1 MANNNSS
8 WDGPSSYSYDNTWDP
23 SGYSGSDFD
32 FGGLSAL
39 NDSSWYSPAFDTWA
53 GDTGYSETG
62 LEPTNYAGD
71 SGELA
76 PLNDSQWYSNGSWLD
91 GLSGGL
97 ERGVGMLGS
106 VWDKL
111 NAGSGANGAGPSLLS
126 QLGTLGVGGLSA
138 YANYDAYR
146 DANDIAKKKMAQD
159 YAIRQAD
166 LELNRDKFGFSKEV
180 SAQDYGLK
188 QAELELNRD
197 KFGFSKEVSAQN
209 YGLRQAELGLSRDA
223 SMLSQ
228 QSARVGAAD
237 NLSKTNAIFDLI
249 KQRQGVDLSRNL
261 KPYTDQLSAQ
271 GWTPNYGL
279 APVTSTLGQFGTT
292 SRPEVPAPLSNTQL
306 TGASFAQSPAQA
318 HAFAN
323 GGQATGGG
331 QQPMGA
337 LGLLVGSAAGQEDNK
352 NAHLSDGEYVIDADV
367 VAALGDG
374 NTLAGAKKLDQM
386 RENIRQHKRSAPKGK
401 IPPKARSV
409 DAYLKGGR

>member
-1 MANNNSS
+1 MADDFFA

-23 SGYSGSDFD
+23 SGYSGSDF
-32 FGGLSAL
+32 GGLSAL
-39 NDSSWYSPAFDTWA
+39 NDSSWYSPAFDAWT

-62 LEPTNYAGD
+62 LEPTNYASD
-71 SGELA
+71 SGELS
-76 PLNDSQWYSNGSWLD
+76 PLNDSQWYSGGSLLD
-91 GLSGGL
+91 SLSGAFDK
-97 ERGVGMLGS
+97 GVGVLGS

-111 NAGSGANGAGPSLLS
+111 TAGSGDGGKGPSLLS

-146 DANDIAKKKMAQD
+146 DANNLAKLKADRD
-159 YAIRQAD
+159 Y
-166 LELNRDKFGFSKEV
+166 ELAKDKIGLSRD
-180 SAQDYGLK
+180 SAALAKLG
-188 QAELELNRD
+188 AEQ
-197 KFGFSKEVSAQN
+197 S
-209 YGLRQAELGLSRDA
+209 YGLRQAELGLSRDTN
-223 SMLSQ
+223 MLSQ

-249 KQRQGVDLSRNL
+249 KQRQGVDLSSNL

-318 HAFAN
+318 RAFAN
-323 GGQATGGG
+323 GGQAIGGG

-337 LGLLVGSAAGQEDNK
+337 LGLLAGGTAGQEDK
-352 NAHLSDGEYVIDADV
+352 INARLSDGEYVVDADV

-386 RENIRQHKRSAPKGK
+386 RENVRQHKRSAPKGK
-401 IPPKARSV
+401 IPPKARRI
-409 DAYLKGGR
+409 DAYLKGGK

>member
-1 MANNNSS
+1 MADDFFA

-23 SGYSGSDFD
+23 LGYSGSDLN

-39 NDSSWYSPAFDTWA
+39 NDSSWYAPSFDTWA
-53 GDTGYSETG
+53 GDTGYSATG
-62 LEPTNYAGD
+62 LEPTNYASD
-71 SGELA
+71 SGELS
-76 PLNDSQWYSNGSWLD
+76 PLNDSQWYSGGSLL
-91 GLSGGL
+91 GSLSGAL
-97 ERGVGMLGS
+97 DKGVGVLGS

-111 NAGSGANGAGPSLLS
+111 TAGSGDGGKGPSLLS

-159 YAIRQAD
+159 YAIRQA
-166 LELNRDKFGFSKEV
+166 
-180 SAQDYGLK
+180 
-188 QAELELNRD
+188 ELELNRD
-197 KFGFSKEVSAQN
+197 KFGFSKETSAQG
-209 YGLRQAELGLSRDA
+209 YGLRQAELGLSRDTN
-223 SMLSQ
+223 MLNQ
-228 QSARVGAAD
+228 QAARVNAAD

-249 KQRQGVDLSRNL
+249 KQRQGVDLSSNL

-318 HAFAN
+318 RAFAN
-323 GGQATGGG
+323 GGQAIGGG

-337 LGLLVGSAAGQEDNK
+337 LGLLAGGTAGQEDK
-352 NAHLSDGEYVIDADV
+352 INAHLSDGEYVIDADV

>member
-1 MANNNSS
+1 MADDFFA

-23 SGYSGSDFD
+23 SGYSGSDF
-32 FGGLSAL
+32 GGLSAL
-39 NDSSWYSPAFDTWA
+39 NDSSWYSPAFDAWA

-71 SGELA
+71 SGELS

-91 GLSGGL
+91 GLSGAL
-97 ERGVGMLGS
+97 DRGIGVLGS
-106 VWDKL
+106 VWDRL
-111 NAGSGANGAGPSLLS
+111 TAGSGDGGNGPSLLS

-146 DANDIAKKKMAQD
+146 DANNLAKLKADRD
-159 YAIRQAD
+159 Y
-166 LELNRDKFGFSKEV
+166 
-180 SAQDYGLK
+180 
-188 QAELELNRD
+188 ELEKERLGLSRD
-197 KFGFSKEVSAQN
+197 SAALAKLGAEQN
-209 YGLRQAELGLSRDA
+209 YGLRQAELGLSRDTN
-223 SMLSQ
+223 MLSQ

-249 KQRQGVDLSRNL
+249 KQRQGVDLSSNL

-318 HAFAN
+318 RAFAN
-323 GGQATGGG
+323 GGQAIGGG

-337 LGLLVGSAAGQEDNK
+337 LGLLAGETAGQEDK
-352 NAHLSDGEYVIDADV
+352 INARLSDGEYVVDADV

-386 RENIRQHKRSAPKGK
+386 RENVRQHKRSAPKGK
-401 IPPKARSV
+401 IPPKARRI
-409 DAYLKGGR
+409 DAYLKGGK

>member
-1 MANNNSS
+1 MADDFFA

-71 SGELA
+71 SGELS

-111 NAGSGANGAGPSLLS
+111 NAGTGDNGQGSSLLS

-138 YANYDAYR
+138 YSNYDAYKTANELAKEKAQR
-146 DANDIAKKKMAQD
+146 DYELQQAQ
-159 YAIRQAD
+159 
-166 LELNRDKFGFSKEV
+166 
-180 SAQDYGLK
+180 
-188 QAELELNRD
+188 
-197 KFGFSKEVSAQN
+197 
-209 YGLRQAELGLSRDA
+209 LGLSRDNT
-223 SMLSQ
+223 MLSQ
-228 QSARVGAAD
+228 QQARVSAAND
-237 NLSKTNAIFDLI
+237 LSKTSALFDII
-249 KQRQGVDLSRNL
+249 KQRQGMDLSSSL

-271 GWTPNYGL
+271 GWSPEYGL

-292 SRPEVPAPLSNTQL
+292 TRPSVPEALVNTQV
-306 TGASFAQSPAQA
+306 QPAGVDKTIMQA
-318 HAFAN
+318 NPDRAYAFAS
-323 GGQATGGG
+323 GGMMPAGAPSRQ
-331 QQPMGA
+331 GA
-337 LGLLVGSAAGQEDNK
+337 LGLLAGGTAGQDDSI
-352 NAHLSDGEYVIDADV
+352 NARLSDGEYVMDADI

-374 NTLAGAKKLDQM
+374 NTAAGARKLDQM
-386 RENIRQHKRSAPKGK
+386 RENIRRHKRSAPHDS
-401 IPPKARSV
+401 IPPKAKSIE
-409 DAYLKGGR
+409 AYLKGGRK

>member
-1 MANNNSS
+1 MADDFFA

-23 SGYSGSDFD
+23 SGYSGSDF
-32 FGGLSAL
+32 GGLSAL
-39 NDSSWYSPAFDTWA
+39 NDSSWYSPAFDAWT

-62 LEPTNYAGD
+62 LEPTNYASD
-71 SGELA
+71 SGELS
-76 PLNDSQWYSNGSWLD
+76 PLNDSQWYSGGSLLD
-91 GLSGGL
+91 SLSGAFDK
-97 ERGVGMLGS
+97 GVGVLGS

-111 NAGSGANGAGPSLLS
+111 TAGSGDGGKGPSLLS

-146 DANDIAKKKMAQD
+146 DANNLVKLKADRDYELAKDK
-159 YAIRQAD
+159 IG
-166 LELNRDKFGFSKEV
+166 LSRDSAALAKLTAERNYEFEKERLGLSRD
-180 SAQDYGLK
+180 SAALAKLG
-188 QAELELNRD
+188 AEQ
-197 KFGFSKEVSAQN
+197 S
-209 YGLRQAELGLSRDA
+209 YGLRQAELGLSRDTN
-223 SMLSQ
+223 MLSQ

-249 KQRQGVDLSRNL
+249 KQRQGVDLSSNL

-318 HAFAN
+318 RAFAN
-323 GGQATGGG
+323 GGQAIGGG

-337 LGLLVGSAAGQEDNK
+337 LGLLAGGTAGQEDK
-352 NAHLSDGEYVIDADV
+352 INARLSDGEYVVDADV

-386 RENIRQHKRSAPKGK
+386 RENVRQHKRSAPKGK
-401 IPPKARSV
+401 IPPKARRI
-409 DAYLKGGR
+409 DAYLKGGK